1 MSKNTPDTPQTT
13 DAPDSGPIVTAILP
27 VSDQIGRH
35 VMTALQ
41 RPETVAVLTTVVP
54 GADADR
60 VVSLPLTEDQMDEV
74 RGLLGQIQAED
85 EEAAADTDRCI
96 GFQCQVTT

>member
-54 GADADR
+54 GVDADR